1 MGACYGA
8 RSLIAMQQSIVT
20 FYGTVCSKGYHISY
34 LLLDRKIEHEFVL
47 TDDFILSIKAIR
59 DIGGYDRISQYL
71 ERYEYLVDIW
81 R

>member
-1 MGACYGA
+1 MGTRYGAC
-8 RSLIAMQQSIVT
+8 SLIDMQQNAVI
-20 FYGTVCSKGYHISY
+20 FYGTVCSKGYYISY
-34 LLLDRKIEHEFVL
+34 LLLERKIEHEFVL
-47 TDDFILSIKAIR
+47 TDDFILSVKTIR